1 MWGMIDG
8 EEVEGNGFL
17 VRIVRAKVF
26 VSLQHL

>member
-8 EEVEGNGFL
+8 EGVEGNGFL
-17 VRIVRAKVF
+17 AGIVRVKVF